1 MSTPHRRPPP
11 TPLRLRRG
19 IHVGLAGLLAFLSAV
34 DVVVAA
40 PPAREAPERFGV
52 PAPAAVEVE
61 VRIHGTTDR
70 ALIRPEQ
77 LALRVLERR
86 VEAPDAAVLQLD
98 GLSFR
103 KRRSDRA
110 EVQLRA
116 RLRVVQKGDAPALRI
131 ELGGVGTL
139 HVEIRAGG
147 RLLAA
152 VSVGQDEP
160 RTTTLALP
168 VAALWR
174 LPARPRRRHERLA
187 LGFYYPWYG
196 TPEGPTGRWRH
207 WNPQRPRHD
216 ATDQPTLGWYDSQAQ
231 AVIEQHAIWARE
243 AGLDGLIFSWW
254 HHADPPDA
262 LMARWLDVAAR
273 HGLRLTV
280 YIEDCRDA
288 EGLRRDVRALVGRFG
303 RHRAWMRHE
312 GKPVVFI
319 YGRVVDKLKGAGV
332 AAALGDLGLHVNA
345 MGLDTDLLAAVDG
358 LHVYFHAR
366 HYERYVGGL
375 DILRRAAALWDI
387 PVVAT
392 VMPGYD
398 DRVIRTPGFALP
410 RGDGSRWRHDWS
422 LARGADWVLLTSFNE
437 WHEGSEIEPSVE
449 YGRTWLDETA
459 AQIRRWKATP

>member
-1 MSTPHRRPPP
+1 MKTRRHRCLPSPRRRPRWAW
-11 TPLRLRRG
+11 LVAVWLL
-19 IHVGLAGLLAFLSAV
+19 VAGTAA
-34 DVVVAA
+34 AA
-40 PPAREAPERFGV
+40 PAGHERPERFGV
-52 PAPAAVEVE
+52 PQPAAVELE
-61 VRIHGTTDR
+61 VRLRGTADR
-70 ALIRPEQ
+70 VAIRPLQ
-77 LALRVLERR
+77 LAMRLLDRK
-86 VEAPDAAVLQLD
+86 VEAPAATVLQLD

-110 EVQLRA
+110 RVAIRA
-116 RLRVVQKGDAPALRI
+116 RLRAVQKGDAPALRLD
-131 ELGGVGTL
+131 LGAVGDL
-139 HVEIRAGG
+139 HVEVRAGG
-147 RLLAA
+147 LLLASA
-152 VSVGQDEP
+152 NIGQDEP
-160 RTTTLALP
+160 RTLELALP
-168 VAALWR
+168 VASLWR
-174 LPARPRRRHERLA
+174 LPPVPRRRYERLA

-207 WNPQRPRHD
+207 WNPKRPRHD
-216 ATDQPTLGWYDSQAQ
+216 ATDRPALGWYDSQAQ

-243 AGLDGLIFSWW
+243 AGLDGLVFSWW
-254 HHADPPDA
+254 SHVDPPDE
-262 LMARWLDVAAR
+262 LLARWLDAAAR

-280 YIEDCRDA
+280 YIEDCRDVA
-288 EGLRRDVRALVGRFG
+288 GLRGDVRALIGRFG
-303 RHRAWMRHE
+303 RHRAWLRHG

-398 DRVIRTPGFALP
+398 DRVIRTPGFVLP